1 MRHQC
6 SLTLAALI
14 VGIAAGTLRADE
26 GDPPPILREVKLE
39 QKLNAQVPL
48 DLEFC
53 DENGRSVKLADCAD
67 GKTIVFV
74 MAYFRCPQL
83 CTQVLNDLAKGLRE
97 VPWKL
102 GEEFHVITVSFDDR
116 ETPEMAA
123 DKKKNYLEHYGLP
136 GMEKGWHF
144 LTGRQ
149 VPILR
154 LANAVGFQ
162 FRYDPKFDQ
171 FAHPSCVIM
180 LTPEGRVSRYLLG
193 LGYRPLDLRLG
204 LVEASEG
211 RIGTKVADRVMLYC
225 YRYDPSSGRYTA
237 AAMNL
242 VRAAGVVTV
251 LVLGS
256 LLMLAWRRERRKAS
270 AVNP

>member
-1 MRHQC
+1 MRRHR

-14 VGIAAGTLRADE
+14 GVMLTGALRADE
-26 GDPPPILREVKLE
+26 SDAPPILREVKLE
-39 QKLNAQVPL
+39 QKLNGQVPL
-48 DLEFC
+48 DLEFR
-53 DENGRSVKLADCAD
+53 DESGRTVTLAECAQ
-67 GKTIVFV
+67 GKTILLV
-74 MAYFRCPQL
+74 MAYFRCPKL
-83 CTQVLNDLAKGLRE
+83 CSQVLNDLAVALRP

-102 GEEFHVITVSFDDR
+102 GEEFHIITVSFDDR

-123 DKKKNYLEHYGLP
+123 DKKKSYIEHYGLP
-136 GMEKGWHF
+136 GMKKGWHF

-171 FAHPSCVIM
+171 FAHPSCVM
-180 LTPEGRVSRYLLG
+180 LLTPEGRVSRYLLG

-204 LVEASEG
+204 LVEASEH
-211 RIGTKVADRVMLYC
+211 RIGTKVVDSVMLYC
-225 YRYDPSSGRYTA
+225 YRYDPNSGRYTA

-242 VRAAGVVTV
+242 VRAAGAVTV
-251 LVLGS
+251 IVLGS
-256 LLMLAWRRERRKAS
+256 LLLLAWRRERRKSCAIT
-270 AVNP
+270 P